1 MTYREEVDKSVDFSI
16 QIKEK
21 MLGAKLSAKAINN
34 LPDSDF
40 AYIAPGGEKDSEGK
54 TTPRSLRHLP
64 IPDAAHVRNALARLT
79 QTHIPAE
86 AKKKA
91 LAKITR
97 KAKEL
102 GVHVSKSDG
111 ATDKSKQEKLE
122 KEEYRQDKGELDT
135 ETLKERLKHHED
147 AVKNLKKEIE
157 SLKKDE
163 KEDAKDVKR
172 ESEAASDKQKAARE
186 KFLEMIRKKQ
196 GGDKKD
202 SDKKDSDKKD
212 SDKKSDD
219 KKSDDKKS
227 SKKDESKS
235 GMKEGKS
242 TYPDLEKPNDA
253 KTKKQWE
260 KIDTKELDRDTK
272 KEKKEHEKDAIKDDE
287 SKIKKL
293 KKGKP
298 SEKKKSEIFYI
309 KRDEKFDKA
318 RAADSV
324 TISRIKDNVLE
335 VDINYLKDSDFL
347 FPATRSCPIVTASDV
362 EAAISNFGRM
372 SGNMPYDEFKRKLV
386 SFVKEKGSKFV
397 AALPNTIKKEFDLA
411 DATQIAVFPDKYVDP
426 KDVGTVFQDTRP
438 INYDGYEIDD
448 KIQEQVQKDKLK
460 NPQLRSAQQRAE
472 GLR

>member
-1 MTYREEVDKSVDFSI
+1 MIQSKNLDKTVDFST

-111 ATDKSKQEKLE
+111 ATDKSKQEGLE
-122 KEEYRQDKGELDT
+122 KEEYRQDKKEMDS
-135 ETLKERLKHHED
+135 ESLKERLKHHQD
-147 AVKNLKKEIE
+147 AVKNLEKEIK
-157 SLKKDE
+157 SLKKDK
-163 KEDAKDVKR
+163 KEDVKDVTK

-186 KFLEMIRKKQ
+186 KFLEMIRKKK

-212 SDKKSDD
+212 SD

-253 KTKKQWE
+253 KHTKKEWD
-260 KIDTKELDRDTK
+260 KIDKKELDRDTK
-272 KEKKEHEKDAIKDDE
+272 KEKKEHEKDAVKDDQG
-287 SKIKKL
+287 KIKKL
-293 KKGKP
+293 EKGKP
-298 SEKKKSEIFYI
+298 SEKKRAEVFYL
-309 KRDEKFDKA
+309 KKDEKFDKA

-324 TISRIKDNVLE
+324 KVSRIKDDVLE
-335 VDINYLKDSDFL
+335 VDINYFKDSDFL

-386 SFVKEKGSKFV
+386 SFVKEKGSK
-397 AALPNTIKKEFDLA
+397 
-411 DATQIAVFPDKYVDP
+411 
-426 KDVGTVFQDTRP
+426 
-438 INYDGYEIDD
+438 
-448 KIQEQVQKDKLK
+448 
-460 NPQLRSAQQRAE
+460 
-472 GLR
+472 

>member
-1 MTYREEVDKSVDFSI
+1 MIHPEKVDDSVDFSA
-16 QIKEK
+16 QIKE
-21 MLGAKLSAKAINN
+21 MALGAKLSAKAINN

-40 AYIAPGGEKDSEGK
+40 AYISPGGKKDSEGK

-64 IPDAAHVRNALARLT
+64 IPDAAHVRNALARLN

-91 LAKITR
+91 LSKITR

-122 KEEYRQDKGELDT
+122 KEEYGQDKREMDS
-135 ETLKERLKHHED
+135 ETLKERLKHHQD
-147 AVKNLKKEIE
+147 AVKNLEKEIN
-157 SLKKDE
+157 SLKKDK
-163 KEDAKDVKR
+163 KEDMKDIKK
-172 ESEAASDKQKAARE
+172 ESDAASDKQKAAKE

-219 KKSDDKKS
+219 KKSSEKN
-227 SKKDESKS
+227 ESKA
-235 GMKEGKS
+235 KS
-242 TYPDLEKPNDA
+242 KGEWD
-253 KTKKQWE
+253 
-260 KIDTKELDRDTK
+260 KIDTKELKRDTK
-272 KEKKEHEKDAIKDDE
+272 KEKKEHEKDAVKDDE
-287 SKIKKL
+287 SKISKL
-293 KKGKP
+293 KKGAP
-298 SEKKKSEIFYI
+298 SEKKSVEIHDL
-309 KRDEKFDKA
+309 KKDEKFDKT

-324 TISRIKDNVLE
+324 KISRLKDGVVE

-347 FPATRSCPIVTASDV
+347 FPAERSFPILTASDV
-362 EAAISNFGRM
+362 VNAISNFGRM
-372 SGNMPYDEFKRKLV
+372 SGSMPYDEFKTKLV
-386 SFVKEKGSKFV
+386 SFVKNKGPEFV
-397 AALPNTIKKEFDLA
+397 DALPQDIKKEFDLT

-426 KDVGTVFQDTRP
+426 KDVGTFFQDTRP
-438 INYDGYEIDD
+438 INREGYEIDD
-448 KIQEQVQKDKLK
+448 KIQEQVKKDKLK